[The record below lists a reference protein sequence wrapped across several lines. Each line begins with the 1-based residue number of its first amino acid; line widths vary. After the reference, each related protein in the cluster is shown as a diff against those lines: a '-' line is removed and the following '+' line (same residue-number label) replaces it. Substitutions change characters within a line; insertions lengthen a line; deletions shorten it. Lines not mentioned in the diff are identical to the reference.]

1 MFAFMRQQG
10 VSILSQENALPG
22 RSTPMTITEP
32 HFVNGYRLTP
42 PYSDAFEKAMFGMG
56 CFWGAERLF
65 WELSGVHVTAVGY
78 AAGYTP
84 NPTYEEVCSGM
95 TGHNE
100 VVLVVYDQ
108 NVVSYNELLKTFWEG
123 HDPSQGM
130 RQGNDLGTQY
140 RSEIFYEDD
149 IQKAEAKEIL
159 EIFNK
164 ELNGKIQTNISRLKN
179 YCKAEEYHQKYIEKN
194 R

>member
-10 VSILSQENALPG
+10 EPILTPENALPG

-32 HFVNGYRLTP
+32 HFVNGHRLKPLTLMT
-42 PYSDAFEKAMFGMG
+42 AKKAMFGMG

-78 AAGYTP
+78 AAGHTP

-100 VVLVVYDQ
+100 VVLVVYNQ
-108 NVVSYNELLKTFWEG
+108 NALSYNELLKTFG
-123 HDPSQGM
+123 RDTTRHKVCV
-130 RQGNDLGTQY
+130 
-140 RSEIFYEDD
+140 
-149 IQKAEAKEIL
+149 KAMTSALNIEAVITAIL
-159 EIFNK
+159 QRT
-164 ELNGKIQTNISRLKN
+164 NGKQRQVRLHTRRK
-179 YCKAEEYHQKYIEKN
+179 
-194 R
+194 